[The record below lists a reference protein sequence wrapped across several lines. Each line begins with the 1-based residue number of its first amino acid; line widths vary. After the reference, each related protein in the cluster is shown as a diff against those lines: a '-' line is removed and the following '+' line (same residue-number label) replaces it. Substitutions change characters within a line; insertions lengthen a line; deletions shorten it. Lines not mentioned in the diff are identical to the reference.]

1 MGWRGLAA
9 GAAAAAVAAVS
20 AGCGMPGHEETT
32 RAVKDATGA
41 TDQEIAHA
49 CQLMEGTTPPP
60 GLDDPNVKG
69 RLLGIATAIAHHE
82 PSKERSLAYCE
93 AFTQ

>member
-1 MGWRGLAA
+1 MGWRRLVAV
-9 GAAAAAVAAVS
+9 AAAAAVVAAS
-20 AGCGMPGHEETT
+20 GGCGMPGHEETT
-32 RAVKDATGA
+32 QAVKDATSA

-60 GLDDPNVKG
+60 GLDEPGVRG

-93 AFTQ
+93 AITQ